1 VIEEISSMHCVDDSF
16 YTDESINRNR
26 DRKTRLTYWLN

>member
-1 VIEEISSMHCVDDSF
+1 VIEEISSTHWADDSF
-16 YTDESINRNR
+16 YTDEAINRNR